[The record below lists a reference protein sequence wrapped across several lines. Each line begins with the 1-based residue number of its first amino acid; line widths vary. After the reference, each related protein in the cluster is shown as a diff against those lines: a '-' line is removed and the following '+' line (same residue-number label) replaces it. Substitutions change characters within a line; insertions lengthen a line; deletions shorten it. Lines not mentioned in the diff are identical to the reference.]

1 MFSANWCGRLSS
13 LAVVA
18 LVGSVF
24 AGCAMPPAAEPAVP
38 AALVSTFD
46 VATDKPDNQV
56 AVVSGQDRLVVD
68 VTSKSGIGS
77 AGVSLASG
85 AMPPAVVLRLHLRGL
100 EQMTFSY
107 GDTTVKLSVPSSGDG
122 PVLQSVL
129 ENGQERA
136 IGPDSPYWMEVTR
149 PASETGAPDG
159 YFEVLSPQAFA
170 DSPPANFT
178 LGWIDFFR

>member
-1 MFSANWCGRLSS
+1 MVSAHWCARLSS
-13 LAVVA
+13 LVVFG
-18 LVGSVF
+18 LIGSVL
-24 AGCAMPPAAEPAVP
+24 AGCAMPLAGEPTAPAAA
-38 AALVSTFD
+38 VSTFE
-46 VATDKPDNQV
+46 VATDKPDNLV
-56 AVVSGQDRLVVD
+56 TAVSDQSRLVVE

-107 GDTTVKLSVPSSGDG
+107 GDTIVKLSVPSSGDG